1 MIGFISQSNYIPWRG
16 FIDLIRQ
23 SDIYIIYDSMQFTK
37 NDWRNRNLI
46 RLNEKEH
53 WLSVPCG
60 SSISRSIDEVRPT
73 NANWYIKHAQTLKH
87 SYAKAPYWKEFG
99 EELLT
104 VYQGLAGKT
113 LSEINERL
121 LRYILKVEGVTTK
134 VIRDVSLMD
143 KEYIFQLDKSERLAE
158 ICKLIG
164 VSTYLSAPAGK
175 NYLNQIPFT
184 QKSIDVSFYE
194 YPQYPSY
201 TSFDRELSWID
212 TLMHRGSL
220 FA

>member
-23 SDIYIIYDSMQFTK
+23 SDVYIIYDSMQFTK

-46 RLNEKEH
+46 RLNDKEH

-60 SSISRSIDEVRPT
+60 SSISRSIDEVKPT

-87 SYAKAPYWKEFG
+87 SYSKSPYWKKYG

-104 VYQGLAGKT
+104 VYQGLADKT
-113 LSEINERL
+113 LSEVNEIL
-121 LRYILKVEGVTTK
+121 LRYILEVEGITTK
-134 VIRDVSLMD
+134 IIRDVSLMD
-143 KEYIFQLDKSERLAE
+143 REYILQLDKSERLAE
-158 ICKLIG
+158 ICKLIE
-164 VSTYLSAPAGK
+164 VSSYLSAPAGK
-175 NYLNQIPFT
+175 NYLNKIPFIE
-184 QKSIDVSFYE
+184 KSIEVSFYE
-194 YPQYPSY
+194 YPQYLSY
-201 TSFDRELSWID
+201 TPFDRELSWID
-212 TLMHRGSL
+212 TLMYKGSL